1 MAKLSEQQIAAV
13 TILAQPK
20 RAGLTYEEVA
30 EKVGIH
36 RDTLYEWRKRDDFND
51 ALKRQIV
58 ANTLDSLPDI
68 MASIPT
74 HIIKDGNAAL
84 FRTLLQA
91 HGMLSEKIDVTTTD
105 KGTDIDAI
113 KAEIEKLRKG

>member
-1 MAKLSEQQIAAV
+1 MAKLNEQQIAAV

-20 RAGLTYEEVA
+20 RAGLTYAQIAAQIGVN
-30 EKVGIH
+30 

-58 ANTLDSLPDI
+58 ANTLDSLPEV
-68 MASIPT
+68 MASVSG
-74 HIIKDGNAAL
+74 HIIESGNAAML
-84 FRTLLQA
+84 RTLLQA

-113 KAEIEKLRKG
+113 KAEIESLRKG